1 MRTVNNSRR
10 LQIANYVKQK
20 GEASVQELSEYFAV
34 SPLTVRRDLT
44 ALEEQDV
51 YKRQVVL
58 SPVEALYRFALTDEV
73 LREFERV
80 VESGRR
86 RFLRH
91 ECRSLEILEVLT
103 AD

>member
-1 MRTVNNSRR
+1 M
-10 LQIANYVKQK
+10 
-20 GEASVQELSEYFAV
+20 
-34 SPLTVRRDLT
+34 
-44 ALEEQDV
+44 
-51 YKRQVVL
+51 VL
-58 SPVEALYRFALTDEV
+58 SPVEGLYRFALTDEV

-103 AD
+103 SD